1 VLPQIKLLCELS
13 KQSYLLGFSLIK
25 ILFSCK
31 DNEKTM
37 PNRGTTQLNKLVD
50 ADNAHGT
57 IDASQEI
64 GNTSYVSCAYTLH
77 KYLSAQTE
85 FVNFY

>member
-1 VLPQIKLLCELS
+1 
-13 KQSYLLGFSLIK
+13 
-25 ILFSCK
+25 
-31 DNEKTM
+31 M